1 MNDQYAMIKTD
12 QNITVYYVKL
22 THNKIFPLS
31 IIYNL

>member
-22 THNKIFPLS
+22 THKIFPLS

>member
-1 MNDQYAMIKTD
+1 MNDQYATIKTD

-22 THNKIFPLS
+22 NHNIFPLS